1 MRLDWHWDGDSGDRL
16 YSVLAGFSCS
26 ECSDPSKLD
35 RLRLEFS
42 ATIPWLGEER
52 NCNEGT
58 SARYCG
64 LVGYNVKSAVDAET
78 HIIVARHHL
87 REGDLRAGIEP

>member
-52 NCNEGT
+52 NCNEGIEVFG
-58 SARYCG
+58 R
-64 LVGYNVKSAVDAET
+64 AEG
-78 HIIVARHHL
+78 VHHQ
-87 REGDLRAGIEP
+87 AG